1 MRIGILTQWYDPE
14 PGPAALPAALARGLV
29 ARGHSVEVVT
39 GYPNY
44 PDGVLA
50 AGYRVRPRSTEDV
63 DGVRVSRVALYPSHS
78 ESMSR
83 RLLNYGSFAASAAV
97 AGVPASFR
105 HVDALWVN
113 YSPVTIGLPFAVQR
127 LLRRTPSVVHVLD
140 LWPDTLAAVGL
151 GSTGGRGR
159 TAVSAVDAVCNW
171 MYRAADRVAYISP
184 GVGDI
189 LAERGVP
196 RDKLAYAP
204 MWADETLHKP
214 TPRPDTR
221 GYGLDRDQLAVVY
234 AGTLGRAQGLETL
247 VEACGRMK
255 ESRVICLIAGSGT
268 EEGRLRDL
276 AARAGA
282 DNVRFLG
289 RLPKEEMPALAA
301 AADVNYVALNDHPL
315 AHVTMPSKLQA
326 ILAAG
331 GVVVGSLGG
340 DAAAVVNESG
350 SGWTVAPGDVS
361 GLVDALQEAASL
373 GPEGLAGR
381 RRAAREYYER
391 TFAYDQGV
399 ETIEELLTT
408 AAGRRGRA

>member
-1 MRIGILTQWYDPE
+1 MRIGMLTQWYDPE
-14 PGPAALPAALARGLV
+14 PGPAALPAALARGL
-29 ARGHSVEVVT
+29 ASRGHSVEVVT

-50 AGYRVRPRSTEDV
+50 AGYRIRPRSTEEA

-113 YSPVTIGLPFAVQR
+113 YSPVTIGLPLAVQH
-127 LLRRTPSVVHVLD
+127 LFRRTPSVVHVLD

-151 GSTGGRGR
+151 GSDSGRGR
-159 TAVSAVDAVCNW
+159 TALRAVDGVCNW
-171 MYRAADRVAYISP
+171 MYRTAEHVAYISP
-184 GVGDI
+184 GVGEI

-196 RDKLAYAP
+196 RAKLAYAP

-214 TPRPDTR
+214 TSRPEVR
-221 GYGLDRDQLAVVY
+221 GYGLDPNQLAVVY

-247 VEACGRMK
+247 IEACGRMK
-255 ESRVICLIAGSGT
+255 RSSVVCLIAGSGT
-268 EEGRLRDL
+268 EESRLRDM
-276 AARAGA
+276 AARIGA
-282 DNVRFLG
+282 DNVHFLG
-289 RLPKEEMPALAA
+289 RLPRDEMPALAA

-315 AHVTMPSKLQA
+315 ARVTMPSKLQA

-331 GVVVGSLGG
+331 GVVVGSLSG
-340 DAAAVVNESG
+340 DAASVVNDSG
-350 SGWTVAPGDVS
+350 AGWAVAPGDVG
-361 GLVDALQEAASL
+361 GLVGALQEAANL
-373 GPEGLAGR
+373 GTQGLAGR

-391 TFAYDQGV
+391 TFAYHQGV
-399 ETIEELLTT
+399 DTIEKLLIS
-408 AAGRRGRA
+408 AARRGRGA